1 MHLKR
6 CQNQRSSLCVPK
18 SQVQSPCHHRPGWVP
33 IPPGSPGPGS
43 GPSNAG
49 ALALEASPS
58 RGPLS
63 RWVGVTVKVPGW
75 PHWVGLPGREAAL
88 QEARPARGLRS
99 GAETRGVGR
108 GISRTCARRS
118 KADSRGGVDDRSRCR
133 KKLEGPGVTPRA
145 LGTARMVQGI
155 CPGPPG
161 PSSFSPFAPREWIR
175 PKNRR
180 CTTCAASCAKG
191 GSSCVGGTSGGSSTA
206 GGRAGR
212 RGLPSP
218 GARPTPVT
226 RRAPRDARITAPTSG
241 RTPGGGG
248 RRKDEW

>member
-1 MHLKR
+1 MARIGLACLAGR
-6 CQNQRSSLCVPK
+6 PLCK
-18 SQVQSPCHHRPGWVP
+18 RPG
-33 IPPGSPGPGS
+33 
-43 GPSNAG
+43 
-49 ALALEASPS
+49 
-58 RGPLS
+58 
-63 RWVGVTVKVPGW
+63 
-75 PHWVGLPGREAAL
+75 
-88 QEARPARGLRS
+88 RPEVLRS

-108 GISRTCARRS
+108 G
-118 KADSRGGVDDRSRCR
+118 GVDDKSRCR
-133 KKLEGPGVTPRA
+133 KELEGPGVTPRA

-180 CTTCAASCAKG
+180 YTTCAASCAKG

-226 RRAPRDARITAPTSG
+226 RRAQRAVRITAPTSG
-241 RTPGGGG
+241 RTPGGG